1 VEDKPL
7 EFWDKDEWMTIVAP
21 WSDSVKRA
29 IGSNLRVLQH
39 GEKPASHC
47 KTLRDFPIALLEL
60 WHPSGARVVCTTEYA
75 SLSNYIHVL
84 DAFVKD
90 SKEGKKMRPGVKD
103 RIERRARDLKQR
115 MDDLKKFNRQMSMV
129 RSKAH

>member
-1 VEDKPL
+1 MAEIDHVAGPL
-7 EFWDKDEWMTIVAP
+7 HLENREICPKDLCHH
-21 WSDSVKRA
+21 S
-29 IGSNLRVLQH
+29 
-39 GEKPASHC
+39 
-47 KTLRDFPIALLEL
+47 LLEL

-90 SKEGKKMRPGVKD
+90 SKEGKKIRPRVKD